1 MPEHVHLLISE
12 PKGGTPSTVM
22 RVLKQRIS
30 RLLRAHP
37 KRAPESQMRLWA
49 EPEGVKPGSLWQRR
63 FYDFNVWSRKKRIEK
78 LAYMHLNPAKR
89 GIVEDPT
96 HWIWSSYSFYQ
107 GKGKSLIAIDPMD

>member
-1 MPEHVHLLISE
+1 
-12 PKGGTPSTVM
+12 
-22 RVLKQRIS
+22 
-30 RLLRAHP
+30 
-37 KRAPESQMRLWA
+37 MRLWA
-49 EPEGVKPGSLWQRR
+49 EPEGVKPRSLWQRR